1 MASST
6 HSPAESWYQE
16 RESAWLYRAVAEHE
30 TDPTRRR
37 LFLSL
42 AQAAETQA
50 GIWAQ
55 QTTVDEF
62 RPRVRARLTAML
74 VRWFGVRALHT
85 ALVALKLRGLSAYQ
99 PASPTGHA
107 MPTSIGDVGR
117 RHRALSSGNNLRA
130 AVFGINDGLISNA
143 SLIVGVA
150 GAGVGS
156 SVMLASGVA
165 GLLAG
170 ALSMA
175 AGEFVS
181 VRSQR
186 EMYQHQIGLERAELA
201 EYPNEEAEELAL
213 IYQARGL
220 GQQQARALAQALIAN
235 PEQALN
241 TLAREELGLNP
252 DDLASPWGA
261 ALFSFC
267 AFTVGAALP
276 LIPLLLGLAGE
287 MLLPAVLA
295 IMLVGL
301 FAVGALMSLFS
312 GRNALFSG
320 ARMLAIGAAAAAC
333 TWLAG
338 RLFDVGVA

>member
-1 MASST
+1 MSN
-6 HSPAESWYQE
+6 PAESWYQE

-30 TDPTRRR
+30 ADPARRQ

-42 AQAAETQA
+42 AQAAEAQA
-50 GIWAQ
+50 GFWAQ
-55 QTTVDEF
+55 KAVCGEF
-62 RPRVRARLTAML
+62 RPRTRARLTALL
-74 VRWFGVRALHT
+74 VRWFGVRALHG
-85 ALVALKLRGLSAYQ
+85 ALVALKLRGLSVYQ
-99 PASPTGHA
+99 ALPPASHA
-107 MPTSIGDVGR
+107 MPASIGDVGR
-117 RHRALSSGNNLRA
+117 RHRSLSSGNNMRA

-156 SVMLASGVA
+156 ETLLASGVA

-186 EMYQHQIGLERAELA
+186 EMYQHQIALERAELA
-201 EYPNEEAEELAL
+201 EYPDEEAEELAL

-220 GQQQARALAQALIAN
+220 EQSQARQLAQALIAN

-241 TLAREELGLNP
+241 TLAREELGLDP

-261 ALFSFC
+261 ALFSFA

-276 LIPLLLGLAGE
+276 LLPLLLGLTGGD
-287 MLLPAVLA
+287 LLPTVLA
-295 IMLVGL
+295 VMLVGL

-312 GRNALFSG
+312 GRNAFFSG
-320 ARMLAIGAAAAAC
+320 ARMLVIGAAAASC

-338 RLFDVGVA
+338 RLIGA

>member
-1 MASST
+1 MID
-6 HSPAESWYQE
+6 PAASWYQE
-16 RESAWLYRAVAEHE
+16 RESAWLYRAIAEYE
-30 TDPTRRR
+30 TDPARRR

-42 AQAAETQA
+42 AQAAEAQA
-50 GIWAQ
+50 EHWAQ
-55 QTTVDEF
+55 QATVREF
-62 RPRVRARLTAML
+62 QPRVRARLTVVL
-74 VRWFGVRALHT
+74 VRWFGVRALHA
-85 ALVALKLRGLSAYQ
+85 ALVALKLRGLSTLQSA
-99 PASPTGHA
+99 PPTGHA

-117 RHRALSSGNNLRA
+117 RHRAVSNGNNLRA

-150 GAGVGS
+150 GAGMGS
-156 SVMLASGVA
+156 PAMLASGVA

-201 EYPNEEAEELAL
+201 EYPDEEAEELAL

-220 GQQQARALAQALIAN
+220 EQQQARALAQKLIAN

-267 AFTVGAALP
+267 AFTIGAALP

-320 ARMLAIGAAAAAC
+320 ARMLAIGTAAAAC

-338 RLFDVGVA
+338 RLLGVTAA